1 MESYTTITVTDIT
14 SFSQDVFN
22 RGQRQVPTIK

>member
-22 RGQRQVPTIK
+22 RG